1 MSKLPGMAHPTKH
14 NHDDGLAV
22 QEAKPKLKRPQ
33 LYKVVLLNDD
43 YTPMDF
49 VVELL
54 MKFFNH
60 SSDSAALIMFD
71 VHKKGKG
78 IAGVYPQDIAETKSA
93 IVNDYCQSE
102 GHPFTTSV
110 EQA

>member
-1 MSKLPGMAHPTKH
+1 MPDRDFPEFA
-14 NHDDGLAV
+14 DDDILTPDKAKEEQRIAEPPKYAV
-22 QEAKPKLKRPQ
+22 
-33 LYKVVLLNDD
+33 VMMNDD
-43 YTPMDF
+43 FTPMDF

-54 MKFFNH
+54 MKFFSH
-60 SSDSAALIMFD
+60 SSESAALIMFD